1 MMLYYLITLVLT
13 TASTAII
20 LRFLI
25 PFLKS
30 RKLGQKILDIG
41 PRWHKSKEGTPTMGG
56 LSFLLASAVTM
67 TIVFLTMRYFDI
79 DANYRSAVL
88 TGFFAL
94 ANGAI
99 GILDDRT
106 KFNKGKNE
114 GLLSWQ
120 KYLLQLLVAILYLGA
135 MGYYGCLSTSLP
147 IPFLNIEID
156 FGFGTGT
163 LCLYY
168 LIAVLLVTGTVNS
181 VNLTDGID
189 GLAASETAIVAA
201 FFSAVAF
208 TGVGNRALSV
218 FAAATLGGCIGFLV
232 YNFYPARVFMGDTG
246 SLFLG
251 ALVVG
256 MAFMAD
262 NPLII
267 VIVGLM
273 YMIETASVML
283 QVTYFK
289 LTHGKRLFK
298 MSPIHHHFE
307 KCGWSEIKIV
317 SVFSMLTLLLSLVAY
332 YFDIL

>member
-1 MMLYYLITLVLT
+1 MMFAYLLTLILT
-13 TASTAII
+13 AALTAVI

-25 PFLKS
+25 PYLKS

-56 LSFLLASAVTM
+56 LSFLIAFAV
-67 TIVFLTMRYFDI
+67 IVT
-79 DANYRSAVL
+79 AVL
-88 TGFFAL
+88 AGLRVSGWEGPWLPALFTGLYAL
-94 ANGAI
+94 MNGGI

-106 KFNKGKNE
+106 KFSKGKNE

-120 KYLLQLLVAILYLGA
+120 KYLLQLFAALLYLGA
-135 MGYYGCLSTSLP
+135 MGLFGGLSTDLYL
-147 IPFLNIEID
+147 PFLKITLPLGWLFYPFAVILL
-156 FGFGTGT
+156 TG
-163 LCLYY
+163 
-168 LIAVLLVTGTVNS
+168 VVNS

-189 GLAASETAIVAA
+189 GLAASETAVVAA

-208 TGVGNRALSV
+208 TGIQNEPLAV

-256 MAFMAD
+256 MAFMAN
-262 NPLII
+262 NPLI
-267 VIVGLM
+267 VVVVGLM
-273 YMIETASVML
+273 YIVETLSVIL
-283 QVTYFK
+283 QVAFFK

-307 KCGWSEIKIV
+307 QCGWSEIRIV
-317 SVFSMLTLLLSLVAY
+317 SVFSALTLLLSILAY
-332 YFDIL
+332 AFDIL

>member
-1 MMLYYLITLVLT
+1 MMFFYLLTLILT
-13 TASTAII
+13 TAATAVI

-25 PFLKS
+25 PYLKS

-56 LSFLLASAVTM
+56 LSFLAAF
-67 TIVFLTMRYFDI
+67 TIIAT
-79 DANYRSAVL
+79 AVL
-88 TGFFAL
+88 LVMRLNGWEGPWLPALFTGLFAL
-94 ANGAI
+94 MNGVI
-99 GILDDRT
+99 GIIDDRT
-106 KFNKGKNE
+106 KFSKGKNE

-120 KYLLQLLVAILYLGA
+120 KYLLQLLAAVLYLVA
-135 MGYYGCLSTSLP
+135 MKLCGGLTTDLY
-147 IPFLNIEID
+147 IPFVKTTVSLGWVYYPFAVILL
-156 FGFGTGT
+156 TG
-163 LCLYY
+163 
-168 LIAVLLVTGTVNS
+168 VVNS

-208 TGVGNRALSV
+208 TGIENEPLGI
-218 FAAATLGGCIGFLV
+218 FAAAALGGCIGFLV

-256 MAFMAD
+256 MAFMAG
-262 NPLII
+262 NPLIV

-273 YMIETASVML
+273 YIVETLSVML

-307 KCGWSEIKIV
+307 KCGWSEVKIV
-317 SVFSMLTLLLSLVAY
+317 SVFSGLTLLFAILAY
-332 YFDIL
+332 AFDIH